1 VTDLLV
7 DLGNSRLKWAQSGDG
22 RWLPDAVA
30 HRGGDITALLNQFWS
45 GLTVPERVLLVS
57 VAGEVPT
64 RELEIWLQT
73 HWQLIPRRVRA
84 QREQLGV
91 RNSYREPPTLGA
103 DRWAALLGARG
114 LTQGACAVVSCGTA
128 VTVDALSADG
138 EFAGGVILP
147 GLHLW
152 RQSLGRGTAGIGEAE
167 GSDASCLARATAD
180 AVAAGALYGLAGAI
194 GRILEEQQRALNA
207 DFEIFIT
214 GGDAA
219 LLAPRLARAVI
230 EVPDLVLKGLARM
243 AEEEAER
250 HLL

>member
-7 DLGNSRLKWAQSGDG
+7 DLGNSRLKWAQSGEG
-22 RWLPDAVA
+22 RWLPDAVV
-30 HRGGDITALLNQFWS
+30 HRGRDVTALLNQFWS
-45 GLTVPERVLLVS
+45 ELSVPERVLLVS
-57 VAGEVPT
+57 VAGDAPT
-64 RELEIWLQT
+64 RELEVWLQA
-73 HWQLIPRRVRA
+73 HWQMVPQRVHA

-138 EFAGGVILP
+138 EFAGGVIVP

-152 RQSLGRGTAGIGEAE
+152 RQSLGRGTAGIGELE

-180 AVAAGALYGLAGAI
+180 AVAAGALFGLAGAI
-194 GRILEEQQRALNA
+194 ERILDEQQRALQSEF
-207 DFEIFIT
+207 DVFIT

-219 LLAPRLARAVI
+219 LLMTRLARPVI
-230 EVPDLVLKGLARM
+230 EVPDLVLKGLLRVS
-243 AEEEAER
+243 EE
-250 HLL
+250 L